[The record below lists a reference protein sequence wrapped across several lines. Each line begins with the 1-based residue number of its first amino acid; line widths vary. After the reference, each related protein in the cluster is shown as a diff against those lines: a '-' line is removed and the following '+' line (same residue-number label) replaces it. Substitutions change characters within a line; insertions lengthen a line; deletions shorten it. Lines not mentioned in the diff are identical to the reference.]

1 MSRRKPYKRH
11 KKGAGRFVQ
20 LTEYMQATAAW
31 RDLKPGPRALYVE
44 LKRRFTGSNNG
55 EIFLSY
61 RDAAKLLNV
70 HFNTVGAYFA
80 ALEDHG
86 FIRMTVGPHLGP
98 SGIGQAAKWALEEMP
113 TQDGRPA
120 TKGFVTWQSEK
131 KPVTGTVTRRTGNR
145 DMEQRQEARPV
156 LKIVTGGANE

>member
-1 MSRRKPYKRH
+1 MSRRKPYKRQ

-55 EIFLSY
+55 EIFLSH
-61 RDAAKLLNV
+61 RDAARLLNV
-70 HFNTVGAYFA
+70 HFNTVGGYFA

-120 TKGFVTWQSEK
+120 TKGFAVWRSEN
-131 KPVTGTVTRRTGNR
+131 KPVTETVTRRTENR
-145 DMEQRQEARPV
+145 DMEQRKEARPV